1 MKNLLKALHK
11 FSTSVTPIT
20 KDANNPYFKSKYAS
34 LEHIQEHIK
43 SALLDSGLVVVQK
56 NIILDNCLYVETKV
70 IHVDSGESE
79 VSIFPVVVAKQD
91 AQSYGSAVSYAKRY
105 SLTGLLNLTI
115 QDSDDDGNAAGKQT
129 AHQNKNTEPAAPQT
143 KNHEL
148 KVLGADNNLTKE
160 WTNTLDAIKSK
171 KVTDI
176 SQIEKYYSLTE
187 EIKAKLIKLISDAK

>member
-43 SALLDSGLVVVQK
+43 IALLDSGLVVVQK

-70 IHVDSGESE
+70 IHVDSGEFE

-129 AHQNKNTEPAAPQT
+129 APQNKKP
-143 KNHEL
+143 EL
-148 KVLGADNNLTKE
+148 KVLGADNNFTKE

-176 SQIEKYYSLTE
+176 TLIEKYYLLTD